1 MDNNKK
7 KVNEK
12 SIHEIKKSQF
22 GAIVGAGEQW
32 DPSIKTLYE
41 TQ

>member
-1 MDNNKK
+1 M
-7 KVNEK
+7 NEK

-22 GAIVGAGEQW
+22 GAIVGAEEQW
-32 DPSIKTLYE
+32 DPSIKSLYG